1 MLVAAACGS
10 DNEPA
15 AASDT
20 TATPAITGATTTTDA
35 PAPTS
40 PPSTTEA
47 TATTIP
53 PDLAVFIAAVNEGL
67 EDTTYEDAA
76 LDDPEV
82 FIGVGQLF
90 CELIAEGLTIDEVLA
105 EYLSALENPDDGSIA
120 DEDALVSGVLMGAS
134 LEVLC
139 PEHDEAA

>member
-10 DNEPA
+10 DSEPA
-15 AASDT
+15 ATSDPSAPT
-20 TATPAITGATTTTDA
+20 TTGATTTIDA
-35 PAPTS
+35 PATTS
-40 PPSTTEA
+40 FPSMAEA

-53 PDLAVFIAAVNEGL
+53 PDLAVFIAAVDEGL

-76 LDDPEV
+76 LNDPEV

-90 CELIAEGLTIDEVLA
+90 CELLAEGLTVDAVLT

-120 DEDALVSGVLMGAS
+120 DDDALVSGVLMGAS

-139 PEHDEAA
+139 PEHDEA